1 MSPRFTTTDDYVCH
15 CLRVSACALRQ
26 LAANGE
32 VRSLDDVKRH
42 TGAGDG
48 CTGCHR
54 RIQEFLAG
62 GEFGR

>member
-1 MSPRFTTTDDYVCH
+1 MSPRFHGANDYLCH
-15 CLRVSACALRQ
+15 CLRVSEGTLRQ
-26 LAANGE
+26 LAAVGQ

-42 TGAGDG
+42 TGAGEG

-62 GEFGR
+62 GECGR

>member
-1 MSPRFTTTDDYVCH
+1 MSPRFYGVEDYVCR
-15 CLRVSACALRQ
+15 CLRVSECALRQ
-26 LAANGE
+26 LAAAGE
-32 VRSLDDVKRH
+32 VRSLDDVKQR

-62 GEFGR
+62 GESCR